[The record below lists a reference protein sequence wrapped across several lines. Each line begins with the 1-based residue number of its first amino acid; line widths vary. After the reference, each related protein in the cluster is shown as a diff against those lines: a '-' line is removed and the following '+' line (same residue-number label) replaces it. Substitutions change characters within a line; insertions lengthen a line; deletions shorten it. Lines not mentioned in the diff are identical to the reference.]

1 MTKILKNRYLTLGE
15 IDMTDLILSAICIG
29 CIIVT
34 VKEIGRMLDDDV
46 DLDEKEYCPGVD
58 EE

>member
-1 MTKILKNRYLTLGE
+1 
-15 IDMTDLILSAICIG
+15 MTDLILSAICIG

-34 VKEIGRMLDDDV
+34 LKEIGRMLDDGV
-46 DLDEKEYCPGVD
+46 DLDEEEYCPGLD

>member
-1 MTKILKNRYLTLGE
+1 
-15 IDMTDLILSAICIG
+15 MTDLILSAICIG

-34 VKEIGRMLDDDV
+34 LKEIGIMLDDDI
-46 DLDEKEYCPGVD
+46 DLDEKEYCPGLD

>member
-1 MTKILKNRYLTLGE
+1 MGE

-34 VKEIGRMLDDDV
+34 LKEIGRMLNDDV
-46 DLDEKEYCPGVD
+46 DLDEKEYCPGLD
-58 EE
+58 EEE